1 MSYRD
6 YTTNKVSLP
15 SFVAREIAKLS
26 PGRNRDDLEEFV
38 NSYCYARNYLEEGVE
53 RFHAYDATVSL
64 CADLTKDEKED
75 AVTIVSIL
83 IANWYRQ
90 QGCQLI

>member
-6 YTTNKVSLP
+6 YTTDKFPLP

-26 PGRNRDDLEEFV
+26 PGRNQNDLEEFV
-38 NSYCYARNYLEEGVE
+38 NSYCYNRNYLEKGVE
-53 RFHAYDATVSL
+53 GFNAYDATISL

-75 AVTIVSIL
+75 VIVIICIL
-83 IANWYRQ
+83 IADWYRQ
-90 QGCQLI
+90 QGCQFI